1 MKIGPKL
8 GPKVLHRLTLPVT
21 PESPR
26 PTRPCK
32 RKALLI
38 GINYSS
44 DESSL
49 NTNCVELEGPHKDA
63 RGMRDLLIGKWI
75 VMR

>member
-1 MKIGPKL
+1 MKI

-21 PESPR
+21 PETPL

-44 DESSL
+44 VESAP
-49 NTNCVELEGPHKDA
+49 NAGWVELEGPHRDA
-63 RGMRDLLIGKWI
+63 LGMRDLLMG
-75 VMR
+75 M